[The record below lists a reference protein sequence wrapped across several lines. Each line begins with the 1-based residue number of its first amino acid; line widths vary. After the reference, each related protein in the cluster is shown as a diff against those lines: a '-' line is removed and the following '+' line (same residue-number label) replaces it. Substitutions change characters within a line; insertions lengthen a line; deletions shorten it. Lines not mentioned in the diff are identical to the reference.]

1 LTNDPDRPATLLA
14 RLQRRD
20 EAAFNELVRAHQ
32 GSVYRLVLRLLGD
45 EAEAEDVAQEVFVS
59 AFKAIGDFRGDS
71 ALGTWLHRIA
81 YNHSLNRIKY
91 RARRA
96 REARSPLDEEIAAQ
110 AGTGLGAAPVTP
122 DEVVEGR
129 EAEAQV
135 QRALAMLEEEQR
147 ALISLRDLDNMSYAE
162 IGERT
167 GLPIGTIKSKL
178 HRARLALH
186 QHFAKLREQP

>member
-1 LTNDPDRPATLLA
+1 LTNDPELPAKLLA

-20 EAAFNELVRAHQ
+20 EAAFNELVLTHQ
-32 GSVYRLVLRLLGD
+32 AAVYRLVLRLLRD

-81 YNHSLNRIKY
+81 YNQALNRIKY

-96 REARSPLDEEIAAQ
+96 REAQRPLNEIAAQ
-110 AGTGLGAAPVTP
+110 AGTGLGEAPVTP
-122 DEVVEGR
+122 DEVVQARETEG
-129 EAEAQV
+129 QV

>member
-1 LTNDPDRPATLLA
+1 LTNDPELPAKLLA

-20 EAAFNELVRAHQ
+20 EAAFNQFVRAHQ
-32 GSVYRLVLRLLGD
+32 AAVYRLLLRMLGD
-45 EAEAEDVAQEVFVS
+45 PADAEDVAQEVFVS

-81 YNHSLNRIKY
+81 YNHALNRIKY

-96 REARSPLDEEIAAQ
+96 REAQSSLNEEIAAQ
-110 AGTGLGAAPVTP
+110 ASMGLGAAPVTP
-122 DEVVEGR
+122 DAVVEGR
-129 EAEAQV
+129 QTEGQV
-135 QRALAMLEEEQR
+135 QRALAMLEDEQR
-147 ALISLRDLDNMSYAE
+147 ALISLRDVDNMSYAE

>member
-1 LTNDPDRPATLLA
+1 MTNDPELPAKLLV

-20 EAAFNELVRAHQ
+20 EAAFNEFVRAHQ
-32 GSVYRLVLRLLGD
+32 AAVYRLLLKILGD
-45 EAEAEDVAQEVFVS
+45 AADAEDVAQEVFVS
-59 AFKAIGDFRGDS
+59 AFKAIGDFRGES

-81 YNHSLNRIKY
+81 YNHGLNRIKY

-96 REARSPLDEEIAAQ
+96 REAQSPLNDAIAAQ

-122 DEVVEGR
+122 DQVVEGR
-129 EAEAQV
+129 QTEGLV
-135 QRALAMLEEEQR
+135 QRALAMLDEEQR
-147 ALISLRDLDNMSYAE
+147 ALISLRDLANMSYAE